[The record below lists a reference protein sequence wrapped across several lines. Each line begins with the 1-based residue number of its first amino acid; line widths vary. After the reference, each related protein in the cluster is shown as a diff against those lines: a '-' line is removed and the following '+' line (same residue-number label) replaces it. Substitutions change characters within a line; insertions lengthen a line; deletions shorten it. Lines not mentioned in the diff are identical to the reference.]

1 MNTRVVTL
9 SVLSIVAVNGALV
22 ASAKP
27 SPKQTKAQKDAV
39 VTAAVV
45 KGRLV
50 ARGYKA
56 PPDPDPPR
64 PRYYW
69 ELENGFKEATPD
81 RISPDRELAVVLL
94 SDGAAKEES
103 NVEVAFSGGSLMP
116 STIVVRPNTTLQIR
130 NQDEIGHELY
140 ATDLPVFSAEAI
152 SPRGVR
158 TVRLTAT
165 GKWPLRDR
173 LVAHVR
179 GYLYVI
185 ADLAAVAKVST
196 DGEFVFSQI
205 APGKY
210 RLKVF
215 YGPHELVE
223 RAVQID
229 AQEQVAL
236 DPVPLAGP
244 AKAN

>member
-9 SVLSIVAVNGALV
+9 GLLSIVAVNSALV
-22 ASAKP
+22 ASARP
-27 SPKQTKAQKDAV
+27 SKKQTKAKKEAV
-39 VTAAVV
+39 VTAVEV

-64 PRYYW
+64 FRYYW
-69 ELENGFKEATPD
+69 ELENGFKEVIPD

-94 SDGAAKEES
+94 SDGAAKEQS

-116 STIVVRPNTTLQIR
+116 STVVVRPNTTLQIR

-140 ATDLPVFSAEAI
+140 ATDLPVFSVEAI

-173 LVAHVR
+173 LIAHVR
-179 GYLYVI
+179 GYLYVVP
-185 ADLAAVAKVST
+185 DLAAVAKVSA
-196 DGEFVFSQI
+196 DGGFVFNQI
-205 APGKY
+205 APGQY

-223 RAVQID
+223 YPVQID
-229 AQEQVAL
+229 AQEQVTL
-236 DPVPLAGP
+236 DPVALAGP
-244 AKAN
+244 AKAK